1 MKKHWFTL
9 VELIVVITI
18 LSVLWTIS
26 FVSLQWYTENARDTK
41 RISDVKSIEKWLSF
55 NFTKN
60 GKYLEP
66 EESIEITNSGV
77 TILKQ
82 WLAWDTILWNIWVEI
97 WTKDPVDNNYYTY
110 TVSEDLK
117 KMQLLWYLE
126 TSEEDRQTIKT
137 IYAEEGYGNRYLLLR
152 WDKLWIFIEDST
164 YKPINKQTTWT
175 NLELQSPEIENYKSI
190 LSQEEIYTWSWTTWV
205 LKNRDCRRLQEYY
218 WYTENWT
225 YKINPDWTNE
235 FDVYCDM
242 ITDWGGWTL
251 VLKADG
257 SKNTFNFNS
266 EYWTNNSVYWNQ
278 NYLEDNLEFKNL
290 GFSTINF
297 DNIKLELKTGDYID
311 SINFNYNS
319 SSLLDLFLNNNN
331 LQFDWYNKNDFM
343 NLVPNSSL
351 QPNCNAVW
359 LNLKFSNGNQ
369 HGIRLWISSNNENNC
384 SSDDSRIWIWL
395 SPRNWLNSSV
405 WNICWSTQCR
415 DINGNYTSNKN
426 INSFWY
432 LYIR

>member
-242 ITDWGGWTL
+242 ITDWGGWTRTHL
-251 VLKADG
+251 LKWWTVPDTEDTNWY
-257 SKNTFNFNS
+257 KWMFNNTQF
-266 EYWTNNSVYWNQ
+266 Y
-278 NYLEDNLEFKNL
+278 
-290 GFSTINF
+290 
-297 DNIKLELKTGDYID
+297 
-311 SINFNYNS
+311 S
-319 SSLLDLFLNNNN
+319 SW
-331 LQFDWYNKNDFM
+331 QY
-343 NLVPNSSL
+343 
-351 QPNCNAVW
+351 
-359 LNLKFSNGNQ
+359 
-369 HGIRLWISSNNENNC
+369 
-384 SSDDSRIWIWL
+384 RIWIENIIFSEFAYLTDDIEENVLYISSWSVKTVGYKYEWFWEWINAYKQNNKNL
-395 SPRNWLNSSV
+395 TRENWYYY
-405 WNICWSTQCR
+405 T
-415 DINGNYTSNKN
+415 DINKSNKETITSELVN
-426 INSFWY
+426 TSYGKWY
-432 LYIR
+432 RNMWREKLLAWHNWARWGWWWSNMPFTKRHDIYNWCYWWKNYCRNDWWSNWASLWIR